1 MSAFLHVELG
11 PRCEFMG
18 FLFVPLFSV
27 FVSVSAHRL
36 KSPVEK
42 HRNTE
47 VRNGRRFNSTNQTHV
62 PVVRSSSV
70 PSPCQA
76 IEKVESDDG
85 VPYVPYT
92 SVPLRSSVAGC
103 HVAPCFTRRTN
114 THPPPWNE
122 SSQKYLGATT
132 QLNQPGGI
140 ASFGPKDNELIRKTS
155 IKIKLLIARAYG
167 MHRSCAQTHWLHCC

>member
-1 MSAFLHVELG
+1 
-11 PRCEFMG
+11 MG
-18 FLFVPLFSV
+18 LIPV
-27 FVSVSAHRL
+27 FKVLVSVSAHKL

-47 VRNGRRFNSTNQTHV
+47 VRNGRRFNSTKQTHA

-85 VPYVPYT
+85 VPYVPYHC
-92 SVPLRSSVAGC
+92 VPLRSSVAGC

-122 SSQKYLGATT
+122 SSQKYLGATG
-132 QLNQPGGI
+132 QHNQSSWNLDVGI
-140 ASFGPKDNELIRKTS
+140 RMTTNGYKGQRMSSRRS
-155 IKIKLLIARAYG
+155 YG
-167 MHRSCAQTHWLHCC
+167 THRSCAQTHWLLCC